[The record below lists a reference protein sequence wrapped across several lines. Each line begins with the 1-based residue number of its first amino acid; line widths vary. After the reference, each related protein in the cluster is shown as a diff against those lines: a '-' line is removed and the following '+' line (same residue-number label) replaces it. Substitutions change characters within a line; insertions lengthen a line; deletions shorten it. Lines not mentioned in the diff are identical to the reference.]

1 MRRRLPL
8 LILAIALVAAA
19 CGDDSAEETTPP
31 TAAPTVET
39 TAAPVAQPEAGG
51 LLGQIISRGSLMCG
65 VGSVPGFS
73 AVDAAGRD
81 VGFDVDICRA
91 VATAI
96 LGSPDAVTFR
106 TGIPGTERIEVVTSS
121 QIDLLSRTTTQTM
134 GRMLSGVTYAP
145 IVFYDGQKMMG
156 RRSDGITEDSPLSA
170 MGGGTVCVATG
181 TTTELNL
188 LDAAI
193 AAGVTIETVTTEN
206 RDQAIALFDE
216 GACDFFT
223 SDASANA
230 GFKDSLDAEDDWVI
244 FPGAAFSKEPLAPV
258 YKSGDREFGNVI
270 DWVIYAL
277 FIFTDTGVTQANA
290 DAMAANPPTAEV
302 EKLLGGEGELQT
314 KLGLAADAFLTMVKA
329 VGNYGEIYDR
339 NLIPIGLT
347 RAGTSNDNWLNG
359 GLIYAPVA
367 R

>member
-31 TAAPTVET
+31 TGAPSVT
-39 TAAPVAQPEAGG
+39 TAAPAAQPGGG
-51 LLGQIISRGSLMCG
+51 LLGQIQSRGNLTCG

-73 AVDAAGRD
+73 AVDATGRD
-81 VGFDVDICRA
+81 VGFDVDFCRA
-91 VATAI
+91 VAAAI
-96 LGSPDAVTFR
+96 LGSADAVTFR
-106 TGIPGTERIEVVTSS
+106 TGIPGTERIEVVTSG
-121 QIDLLSRTTTQTM
+121 QVDLLSRTTTQTQS
-134 GRMLSGVTYAP
+134 RMASGVTYAP

-156 RRSDGITEDSPLSA
+156 RKSDGITADSPLSA
-170 MGGGTVCVATG
+170 IGGGTVCVATG

-188 LDAAI
+188 LDAANG
-193 AAGVTIETVTTEN
+193 AGVTIETVTTEN
-206 RDQAIALFDE
+206 RDQAIEQFSQ

-230 GFKDSLDAEDDWVI
+230 AFKNSLDTDDDWVI

-258 YKSGDREFGNVI
+258 YKSGDREFGNIV

-277 FIFTDTGVTQANA
+277 FILDDAGVTSANA
-290 DAMAANPPTAEV
+290 DAMAANPPSGEV
-302 EKLLGGEGELQT
+302 EKLLGGAGEVQT
-314 KLGLAADAFLTMVKA
+314 QMGLDADAFLTMVKA

-339 NLIPIGLT
+339 NLIPLGLI
-347 RAGTSNDNWLNG
+347 RAGSSNASWLHG